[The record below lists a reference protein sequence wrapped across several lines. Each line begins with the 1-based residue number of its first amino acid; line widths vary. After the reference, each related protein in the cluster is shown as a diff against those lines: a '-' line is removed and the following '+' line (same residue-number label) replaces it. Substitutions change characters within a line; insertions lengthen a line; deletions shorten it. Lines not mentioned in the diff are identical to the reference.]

1 MSLIGSFTKQPIE
14 ELPFDISYASVI
26 GGRTATSIT
35 PTVTVPA
42 GMTKPAELL
51 SGQTLQI
58 YAAGGATANSYR
70 WVVTTAIVIGGLTT
84 RVQDEIDIVVLEV

>member
-1 MSLIGSFTKQPIE
+1 MSLIGSFSKQPIE
-14 ELPFDISYASVI
+14 ELPFDISYAAVI
-26 GGRTATSIT
+26 GGRTITSIT

-42 GMTKPAELL
+42 GMTQMSALF

-58 YAAGGATANSYR
+58 YVASGVTATSYR
-70 WVVTTAIVIGGLTT
+70 WVVTIAIVIGGLTT

>member
-1 MSLIGSFTKQPIE
+1 MSLIGSFTKQPAE
-14 ELPFDISYASVI
+14 DLPFDINYASVI
-26 GGRTATSIT
+26 GGRTVTSIT

-51 SGQTLQI
+51 SGQVFQI
-58 YAAGGATANSYR
+58 YVASGTTATSYR

-84 RVQDEIDIVVLEV
+84 RVQDEIDVVVLEV